1 MRAIIFQFLFITFFG
16 LLILASFTGFW
27 FWFMAFIWMVFF
39 VLSVG
44 YPDSALLF
52 FLGAREV
59 KSTDEDRFH
68 TAAVQEAYKLALRPP
83 KVFLYNGSVERGFVI
98 ESHRQVSLV
107 INRDLINLCTE
118 DELAAICFELLLQ
131 VKKNMA
137 SKRTRATFLIGL
149 FSWFISSLCGVIN
162 KLIPIKEVRQSINSF
177 NNFLLRPWYEL
188 AFKLMIGENYFRKL
202 EMHLADFPQEGA
214 ALQRL
219 GDKLRRPE
227 EIKSFTSKKI
237 LELTSSLR
245 SQHFQN
251 ILSLEF
257 LPHEWDFIFDRKGK
271 VSA

>member
-1 MRAIIFQFLFITFFG
+1 MRAIIFQFVFIIFFG
-16 LLILASFTGFW
+16 LWILASFTGFGL
-27 FWFMAFIWMVFF
+27 WFMGFAWLLIV

-44 YPDSALLF
+44 YADAALLF

-68 TAAVQEAYKLALRPP
+68 TAAVQESYKLALKPP

-98 ESHRQVSLV
+98 EGHRQVSLV
-107 INRDLINLCTE
+107 LNRDLITLCTE
-118 DELAAICFELLLQ
+118 DELSAICFELLLQ

-137 SKRTRATFLIGL
+137 AKRTRATFLIGM
-149 FSWFISSLCGVIN
+149 FSWFISSICGVIN
-162 KLIPIKEVRQSINSF
+162 KLIPVKEVRQSINSF
-177 NNFLLRPWYEL
+177 NNFLLRPWYDL
-188 AFKLMIGENYFRKL
+188 AFKTMIGENYFKKL
-202 EMHLADFPQEGA
+202 EIHLAEFPQESA

-219 GDKLRRPE
+219 GIKLRRPE

-237 LELTSSLR
+237 LELTSSFR